1 MNLIFDKNIQKN
13 SQLNRDTL
21 LSLGKQTING
31 IPNPNYIGSNV
42 NVIYIYSIVDVD
54 IPYPKNTGKTLYIG
68 EAKRADST
76 GIRFSQ
82 HISYSELQG
91 LNSNVN
97 YTLNIYYWQGH
108 TINLKIYDIGDVTDS
123 ERTDYESLLIKCH
136 VKKYGAT
143 PIAQGTSGYKVS
155 DINNIDLSIS
165 NPISL

>member
-68 EAKRADST
+68 EAK
-76 GIRFSQ
+76 
-82 HISYSELQG
+82 ELIQ
-91 LNSNVN
+91 L
-97 YTLNIYYWQGH
+97 
-108 TINLKIYDIGDVTDS
+108 
-123 ERTDYESLLIKCH
+123 E
-136 VKKYGAT
+136 
-143 PIAQGTSGYKVS
+143 
-155 DINNIDLSIS
+155 
-165 NPISL
+165 